1 MSNNHINQIFRD
13 RIVNGGAMLLPGVAN
28 PLAAL
33 ISKDIG
39 YEALYVTG
47 AGVANTNHGLPDIGL
62 TGLSDV
68 VAAVVAIRSVVD
80 LPLVVD
86 ADTGFGNAVNV
97 YHTIRT
103 LEAAGANAIQLEDQ
117 DFPKRCGHFEGK
129 TVIAANEMVDKIKAA
144 VDARRD
150 ENLQIV
156 ARTDARAVEG
166 FQAAIDRAGAY
177 IEAGAN
183 ITFVEAITS
192 AEEMRAVPAQ
202 LGVPQIINIVHGGKT
217 PPLPFEELD
226 EMGFSLILY
235 ANAALQASVAGMQ
248 KVMGEL
254 HRTGS
259 LDGVAGDLATFVERQ
274 RIIQKD
280 KFDALERKFAN
291 VVKVDA

>member
-291 VVKVDA
+291 VAKVDA